1 MVPDTVGGC
10 GVAEVYLMDMRGK
23 AQRGL
28 IRKLSQL
35 FKAAGLT
42 GIIDRRDLVAVKTHF
57 GERGN
62 TGFVPSFFIR
72 QVVSDVKEA
81 GGRPFLTDAGTLY
94 VGSRDNAYEHL
105 LTAEAHGFTLATTG
119 APVIIADGL
128 VGHDFEEVEVGGK
141 HVDKAK
147 IASAAVHAD
156 AIIAVSHFTG
166 HEISGFGCAL
176 KNVGMGLGSRGGKQ
190 QMHSGIKPEVDEG
203 RCTGCATCLRWCP
216 AGAISLKQEEK
227 KAVVDREAC
236 LGCGECTVM
245 CPEGAIAIRWAT
257 DTTVAQEKIAEYA
270 SAVLKD
276 KKGKCGF
283 INFLT
288 NITPACDCW
297 DFSDAPF
304 SPDVG
309 VLASTDIVAVDQAS
323 IDLVNRR
330 GEDLIRK
337 LYPTVDWAA
346 QLAHAE
352 SLGLGSRRYELVE
365 I

>member
-1 MVPDTVGGC
+1 MM
-10 GVAEVYLMDMRGK
+10 AKVYMMDMRGK

-28 IRKLSQL
+28 VRKLSEL
-35 FKAAGLT
+35 FDAAGLP
-42 GIIDRRDLVAVKTHF
+42 GIVAKKDLVAVKTHF
-57 GERGN
+57 GELGN
-62 TGFVPSFFIR
+62 TAFIPSFFIR
-72 QVVSDVKEA
+72 QVVSDVKKA

-94 VGSRDNAYEHL
+94 VGSRGNAYEHL

-128 VGHDFEEVEVGGK
+128 VGHDFVEVEVGGK

-156 AIIAVSHFTG
+156 AFIAVSHFTG

-190 QMHSGIKPEVDEG
+190 QMHSGVKPNVKESE
-203 RCTGCATCLRWCP
+203 CIGCAKCLRWCP
-216 AGAISLKQEEK
+216 VKAISLKDE
-227 KAVVDREAC
+227 KAVIDQEAC

-245 CPEGAIAIRWAT
+245 CLEGAIDIRWVT
-257 DTTVAQEKIAEYA
+257 DLTVAQEKIAEYA
-270 SAVLKD
+270 CAVLQ
-276 KKGKCGF
+276 GKEGKRGF

-288 NITPACDCW
+288 NLTPACDCW

-304 SPDVG
+304 TPDIG
-309 VLASTDIVAVDQAS
+309 MLASTDIVAIDQAS
-323 IDLVNRR
+323 IDLVNRD

-337 LYPTVDWAA
+337 LYPSVDWAA

-352 SLGLGSRRYELVE
+352 SLGLGSRAYEL
-365 I
+365 ISI